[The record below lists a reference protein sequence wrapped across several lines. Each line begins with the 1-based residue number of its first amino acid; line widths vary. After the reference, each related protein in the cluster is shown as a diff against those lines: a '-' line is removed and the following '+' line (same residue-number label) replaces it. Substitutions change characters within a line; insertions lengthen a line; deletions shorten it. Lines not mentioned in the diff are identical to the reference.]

1 MKQES
6 KKRGSRQEE
15 GILYSYLPMHP
26 DLAGKSGQVQGRGE
40 PAVCSKRRLGRVG
53 EREDGCARNST
64 RASAARDSP
73 QDVLE
78 DGGEPGADGYDEEKD
93 RRARARRAQRSHS
106 NPKLIWRKHRRSNL
120 GRRNGTSEGNQ
131 VHGSAS
137 PSDRRPRRRAFFP
150 GPGWALCLCVAF
162 MFYFIFLAP
171 CQHFM
176 SSCKATEERRSMRDP
191 SSIRISRT
199 GAGISLPIRDQES
212 SRYVNHIAATVNPRQ
227 PRKATRPIR
236 HEATARRRQQPTISC
251 LFLILFYFSTRDQ
264 GQSPPPRTHGRL
276 DRNKASDQCPQRRSD
291 GRP

>member
-1 MKQES
+1 M
-6 KKRGSRQEE
+6 
-15 GILYSYLPMHP
+15 
-26 DLAGKSGQVQGRGE
+26 
-40 PAVCSKRRLGRVG
+40 
-53 EREDGCARNST
+53 
-64 RASAARDSP
+64 
-73 QDVLE
+73 
-78 DGGEPGADGYDEEKD
+78 
-93 RRARARRAQRSHS
+93 
-106 NPKLIWRKHRRSNL
+106 
-120 GRRNGTSEGNQ
+120 
-131 VHGSAS
+131 HGSAS

-236 HEATARRRQQPTISC
+236 HEATARRRQQPTTFC
-251 LFLILFYFSTRDQ
+251 QFLILFIFLLGTRVLHHGLTADWIETKRPISVPNVDQ
-264 GQSPPPRTHGRL
+264 MDVHNEPRGR
-276 DRNKASDQCPQRRSD
+276 KASAAAGMESAHKVPLGQTSWQGTCSKRTCISH
-291 GRP
+291 